1 MGDAHLCA
9 SVFICGSVM
18 DFRLSAAEEAFR
30 ADVRDWLQAN
40 LPPDRG
46 TATRSEAGTAAEKI
60 AASKTWQATLYQG
73 GWAGITWPRACGGR
87 GATLVEQ
94 LIFNEECAAA
104 NAPDSINLAVAL
116 GLVGPTLMAC
126 GTPAQ
131 QARFLPRILRGDD
144 IWCQGFSE
152 PNAGSDLAGLRTRGD
167 VRGDEIVVTGQK
179 IWTSFAQYADWCIL
193 VVRTNPNAAKK
204 HDGMSFL
211 LVDMQS
217 PGITI
222 RPLVEMTGEAWFNEV
237 FFDEVRVP
245 RDHVVGEID
254 RGWDVV
260 LTTLAHERGGAAPHA
275 RLRRELRGLI
285 ELARRTPRGGAPAA
299 RDRGLRQRL
308 AQLAIE
314 VHIARLTAYR
324 NVTGI
329 QRTGRPGPEGSILK
343 LFWSELEQRLM
354 ETAGEILGAHATLA
368 HGDVRAADDGF
379 WTRELLW
386 TRSATIYAG
395 TSEVQRNIIAQRV
408 LGLPR

>member
-1 MGDAHLCA
+1 
-9 SVFICGSVM
+9 M
-18 DFRLSAAEEAFR
+18 DFRLSPAEEAFR
-30 ADVRDWLQAN
+30 AEVRGWLRAN
-40 LPPDRG
+40 LPPTSGTSADR
-46 TATRSEAGTAAEKI
+46 EPQTAADRI
-60 AASKTWQATLYQG
+60 AASKAWQAALHHG
-73 GWAGITWPRACGGR
+73 GWAGITWPREYGGR

-94 LIFNEECAAA
+94 LLFNEECAAA
-104 NAPDSINLAVAL
+104 NAPDSINLSVAL

-126 GTPAQ
+126 GTTEQ

-152 PNAGSDLAGLRTRGD
+152 PNAGSDLASLKTRGE
-167 VRGDEIVVTGQK
+167 VRGDAIVVSGQK

-193 VVRTNPNAAKK
+193 VVRTTPGAPRK
-204 HDGMSFL
+204 HDGLSFL
-211 LVDMQS
+211 LVDMRS

-222 RPLVEMTGEAWFNEV
+222 RPLVEITGEAWFNEV

-245 RDHVVGEID
+245 RAHVVGQID

-275 RLRRELRGLI
+275 RLHRELRALI
-285 ELARRTPRGGAPAA
+285 RLAHRRAGAAA
-299 RDRGLRQRL
+299 AGARVIRQRL

-314 VHIARLTAYR
+314 VRLARLTAYR
-324 NVTGI
+324 NVTVI

-343 LFWSELEQRLM
+343 LFWSELEQRM
-354 ETAGEILGAHATLA
+354 MDTASDILGPHAALVR
-368 HGDVRAADDGF
+368 GDARAEDDGL
-379 WTRELLW
+379 WSRELLW

>member
-1 MGDAHLCA
+1 
-9 SVFICGSVM
+9 M

-30 ADVRDWLQAN
+30 AEVRAWLQAN
-40 LPPDRG
+40 LPVGWG
-46 TATRSEAGTAAEKI
+46 TPAYRKPESGAEKI
-60 AASKTWQATLYQG
+60 AASKAWQAALHRG
-73 GWAGITWPRACGGR
+73 GWAGITWPREFGGR

-104 NAPDSINLAVAL
+104 NAPDSINLSVAL

-126 GTPAQ
+126 GTPEQ

-152 PNAGSDLAGLRTRGD
+152 PNAGSDLAGLKTRGE
-167 VRGDEIVVTGQK
+167 VRGDHVVVTGQK

-193 VVRTNPNAAKK
+193 VVRTNPNAPRK
-204 HDGMSFL
+204 HDGLSFL
-211 LVDMQS
+211 LVDMTS

-245 RDHVVGEID
+245 RAYVVGEID

-260 LTTLAHERGGAAPHA
+260 LTTLAHERGGTAPHA
-275 RLRRELRGLI
+275 RLRRELHELRR
-285 ELARRTPRGGAPAA
+285 LARRGHAGAPPAV
-299 RDRGLRQRL
+299 RDPGVRQRL

-314 VHIARLTAYR
+314 VQLARLTAYR
-324 NVTGI
+324 NVTVM
-329 QRTGRPGPEGSILK
+329 QRTGKPGPEGSTLK

-354 ETAGEILGAHATLA
+354 DTASEILGPYAVLTR
-368 HGDVRAADDGF
+368 GDACAADDGA
-379 WTRELLW
+379 WARELLW

-408 LGLPR
+408 LGLPRA

>member
-1 MGDAHLCA
+1 
-9 SVFICGSVM
+9 M
-18 DFRLSAAEEAFR
+18 DFRLSAAEEEFR
-30 ADVRDWLQAN
+30 GQVRAWLTAN
-40 LPPDRG
+40 LPPGWG
-46 TATRSEAGTAAEKI
+46 TPGYRAPRSAAEKI
-60 AASKTWQATLYQG
+60 AASKAWQATLHRG
-73 GWAGITWPRACGGR
+73 GWAGITWPREFGGR
-87 GATLVEQ
+87 GATIVEQ

-126 GTPAQ
+126 GTGEQ

-152 PNAGSDLAGLRTRGD
+152 PNAGSDLANLRTRGE
-167 VRGDEIVVTGQK
+167 VRGDAIVVSGQK

-193 VVRTNPNAAKK
+193 VVRTNPDAPRK

-211 LVDMQS
+211 LVDMKS

-245 RDHVVGEID
+245 RTHVVGQID

-260 LTTLAHERGGAAPHA
+260 LTTLAHERGGTAPHA
-275 RLRRELRGLI
+275 RLRRELRALCQ
-285 ELARRTPRGGAPAA
+285 LAARTRYGGATAA
-299 RDRGLRQRL
+299 RERGVRQRL

-314 VHIARLTAYR
+314 VQLARLTAYR
-324 NVTGI
+324 NVTVI
-329 QRTGRPGPEGSILK
+329 QRTGKPGPEGSILK
-343 LFWSELEQRLM
+343 LFWSEVEQRLM
-354 ETAGEILGAHATLA
+354 EVACEILGPYAVLA
-368 HGDVRAADDGF
+368 QGDIRAREDGF
-379 WTRELLW
+379 WSRELLW

>member
-1 MGDAHLCA
+1 
-9 SVFICGSVM
+9 M

-30 ADVRDWLQAN
+30 GEVRAWLRAHVP
-40 LPPDRG
+40 LAPCE
-46 TATRSEAGTAAEKI
+46 ARSAAENI
-60 AASKTWQATLYQG
+60 AASKAWQAALYRG
-73 GWAGITWPRACGGR
+73 GWAGITWPRAYGGR

-104 NAPDSINLAVAL
+104 NAPDSINLSVAL

-126 GTPAQ
+126 GTAEQ

-152 PNAGSDLAGLRTRGD
+152 PNAGSDLASLRTRGELD
-167 VRGDEIVVTGQK
+167 GDTIVVSGQK

-193 VVRTNPNAAKK
+193 VVRTNPRAAKK
-204 HDGMSFL
+204 HDGLTFL
-211 LVDMQS
+211 LVDMRS

-237 FFDEVRVP
+237 FFDAVRVP
-245 RDHVVGEID
+245 RAHVVGHID

-275 RLRRELRGLI
+275 RLHRELRALI
-285 ELARRTPRGGAPAA
+285 HLAGERAA
-299 RDRGLRQRL
+299 ADRPVARQGL

-314 VHIARLTAYR
+314 VQLARLTAYR
-324 NVTGI
+324 NVTVL

-354 ETAGEILGAHATLA
+354 DTASDLLGPYAVLA
-368 HGDVRAADDGF
+368 RGDARAADDGF
-379 WTRELLW
+379 WSRELLW

-408 LGLPR
+408 LGLPRA

>member
-1 MGDAHLCA
+1 ME
-9 SVFICGSVM
+9 
-18 DFRLSAAEEAFR
+18 FRLSAAEEAFR
-30 ADVRDWLQAN
+30 AEVRAWLRDN
-40 LPPDRG
+40 LPPG
-46 TATRSEAGTAAEKI
+46 WGTAAYRAPQTAAAKI
-60 AASKTWQATLYQG
+60 AAAKAWQATLHRG
-73 GWAGITWPRACGGR
+73 GWAGITWPREYGGR

-104 NAPDSINLAVAL
+104 DAPDSINLAVAL
-116 GLVGPTLMAC
+116 GLVGPTLIAC
-126 GTPAQ
+126 GTAERK
-131 QARFLPRILRGDD
+131 ARFLPRILRGDD

-152 PNAGSDLAGLRTRGD
+152 PNAGSDLAGIRTRGE

-193 VVRTNPNAAKK
+193 VVRTTPNAARR
-204 HDGMSFL
+204 HDGLTFL
-211 LVDMQS
+211 LADMRS

-237 FFDEVRVP
+237 FFDGVRVP
-245 RDHVVGEID
+245 RAHVVGAID

-260 LTTLAHERGGAAPHA
+260 LTTLAHERGGTAPHA
-275 RLRRELRGLI
+275 RLRRELRALLRVAVRDGAAAAPARDAQVRQQ
-285 ELARRTPRGGAPAA
+285 LAR
-299 RDRGLRQRL
+299 
-308 AQLAIE
+308 LAIE
-314 VHIARLTAYR
+314 VQLAKLTAYR
-324 NVTGI
+324 NVTVI

-354 ETAGEILGAHATLA
+354 DAAGEILGPYLA
-368 HGDVRAADDGF
+368 AVGGDPRAPDDGM
-379 WTRELLW
+379 WARELLW

>member
-1 MGDAHLCA
+1 
-9 SVFICGSVM
+9 M
-18 DFRLSAAEEAFR
+18 DFRLSPAEEAFR
-30 ADVRDWLQAN
+30 AEVRSWLRAN
-40 LPPDRG
+40 LPAGWG
-46 TATRSEAGTAAEKI
+46 TDAYREPITAEEKI
-60 AASKTWQATLYQG
+60 AASKAWQATLYRG
-73 GWAGITWPRACGGR
+73 GWAGITWPREYGGR

-94 LIFNEECAAA
+94 LIFNEECAEA

-126 GTPAQ
+126 GTPEQ
-131 QARFLPRILRGDD
+131 QARFLPRVLRGDD

-152 PNAGSDLAGLRTRGD
+152 PNAGSDLAALRTRGE
-167 VRGDEIVVTGQK
+167 VEGDAVVVTGQK

-193 VVRTNPNAAKK
+193 VVRTDPRAPRK
-204 HDGMSFL
+204 HDGLSFL
-211 LVDMQS
+211 LVDMRS

-237 FFDEVRVP
+237 FFDAVRVP
-245 RDHVVGEID
+245 RANVVGAID

-275 RLRRELRGLI
+275 RLRRELHALLR
-285 ELARRTPRGGAPAA
+285 LAHHAPRGVAPAA
-299 RDRGLRQRL
+299 QDPGVRQRL
-308 AQLAIE
+308 AQLAVE
-314 VHIARLTAYR
+314 VQVARLTAYR
-324 NVTGI
+324 NVSVL
-329 QRTGRPGPEGSILK
+329 QRTGKPGPEGSILK

-354 ETAGEILGAHATLA
+354 DTAGEILGPFASLA
-368 HGDVRAADDGF
+368 RGEARAPQGGF
-379 WTRELLW
+379 WSRELLW